1 MERHFPD
8 ISQAARARSV
18 GKALAGFAGT
28 VRAVRMRRGLQ
39 PATQSHKKLASVR
52 LCRRCLGRE
61 KKGGRCF
68 AAPSPVPSGPG
79 SPRLYNASNGKRW
92 PWAQSQYGS
101 VPSSPMRVRLMCPL
115 HDGHPWAIMVPLFP

>member
-1 MERHFPD
+1 MERRFSD

-52 LCRRCLGRE
+52 LCRRCLGWE
-61 KKGGRCF
+61 KKRGAVFRRPLARPF
-68 AAPSPVPSGPG
+68 R
-79 SPRLYNASNGKRW
+79 PRL
-92 PWAQSQYGS
+92 
-101 VPSSPMRVRLMCPL
+101 PSAL
-115 HDGHPWAIMVPLFP
+115 